1 MGKSQIIVRLYWQI
15 RTLGRSIPMSRGIRP
30 HLPLP
35 TDGHSPHKH
44 TLQRLRLGSR
54 HRIRHLLKSHLPYPS
69 H

>member
-1 MGKSQIIVRLYWQI
+1 M
-15 RTLGRSIPMSRGIRP
+15 
-30 HLPLP
+30 
-35 TDGHSPHKH
+35 H